1 MEQFIKYSLFVHVLA
16 GCVSLLAGLGA
27 IIFRNKIKQHRPFGS
42 VYFWAMTVVFVTSL
56 YVSLYKQNWFLFFIS
71 IFTYHAC
78 FTGVRSLKLKKL
90 HLDQKAKWY
99 DWTIDSI
106 NILVNLSLLTIGTLV
121 IIKGNLQFGIVC
133 AVFGSIGIRG
143 SYSNIQR
150 YRGKIKEKNYW
161 LMQHIGGMLGSY
173 IGAFTAFLVNN
184 NNRWIHAPEIIGW
197 LGPTIVFVPLIVYE
211 VNKRKSKKSVA
222 K

>member
-1 MEQFIKYSLFVHVLA
+1 MEQFIKYSLLIHVTA

-42 VYFWAMTVVFVTSL
+42 VYFWTMTIVFVTSL

-71 IFTYHAC
+71 IFTYHSC
-78 FTGVRSLKLKKL
+78 FTALRSLKLKKL
-90 HLDQKAKWY
+90 HLEQKPEWY
-99 DWTIDSI
+99 DWATDFI
-106 NILVNLSLLTIGTLV
+106 NILINLSLVTLGLL
-121 IIKGNLQFGIVC
+121 IIKNQLPFAIIC
-133 AVFGSIGIRG
+133 IVFGSIGIRG

-150 YRGKIKEKNYW
+150 YRGQIKEKNYW

-184 NNRWIHAPEIIGW
+184 NNRWIHAPEIIAW
-197 LGPTIVFVPLIVYE
+197 LGPTILFVPLIIYE
-211 VNKRKSKKSVA
+211 VNKRKSKKLIA

>member
-1 MEQFIKYSLFVHVLA
+1 MEQFIKYSILLHVIA
-16 GCVSLLAGLGA
+16 GCVSLLSGLGA
-27 IIFRNKIKQHRPFGS
+27 IVFRNKIKQHRPFGS

-90 HLDQKAKWY
+90 HLDQKPAWY
-99 DWTIDSI
+99 DWAIDVANILI
-106 NILVNLSLLTIGTLV
+106 NISL
-121 IIKGNLQFGIVC
+121 IILGILIIQNQIQFAIIC
-133 AVFGSIGIRG
+133 MVFGSIGIRG
-143 SYSNIQR
+143 SYSNIKR
-150 YRGKIKEKNYW
+150 YQGKIKEKNYW

-184 NNRWIHAPEIIGW
+184 NNRWIHAPQIFAW
-197 LGPTIVFVPLIVYE
+197 LGPTIVIVPLIIYE
-211 VNKRKSKKSVA
+211 VNKRKSKKTIA
-222 K
+222 Q

>member
-71 IFTYHAC
+71 IFTYHSC
-78 FTGVRSLKLKKL
+78 FTALRSLKLKKL
-90 HLDQKAKWY
+90 HLEQKAAWF
-99 DWTIDSI
+99 DWATDFV
-106 NILVNLSLLTIGTLV
+106 NILINLSLVTLGLL
-121 IIKGNLQFGIVC
+121 IIKNQLQFAIIC
-133 AVFGSIGIRG
+133 IVFGSIGIRG

-184 NNRWIHAPEIIGW
+184 NNRWIHAPQIVAW
-197 LGPTIVFVPLIVYE
+197 LGPTFLFVPLIIYE
-211 VNKRKSKKSVA
+211 LNKRKSKKSIA